1 MCIRDRIS
9 QRAYSSTA
17 SPSLSFDVL
26 LNDKIV
32 GYSNLTHRKLKSG
45 LEVLVDVE
53 ITPKFLGLKFMK
65 YTLKNREIW
74 KKKELISINASS
86 SWFGKKYY
94 VKGQRE
100 KGGFRIDG
108 SAFSGLIKDNFAT
121 TSYFTPEFLK
131 RRIWVSTQDGTPLEI
146 KTRKLKNKKV
156 AFNDKTYSVKEWEI
170 SGDLD
175 LTLRYDDNNN
185 WVGSSFI
192 VGNYPANFTLNNRK
206 NNIHKI
212 WKIS

>member
-1 MCIRDRIS
+1 MKRRHFLISSVLSLGLIS
-9 QRAYSSTA
+9 QRVYGATTG
-17 SPSLSFDVL
+17 PSLSFDVL
-26 LNDKIV
+26 LNNEIV

-74 KKKELISINASS
+74 KKKELIYINASS

-108 SAFSGLIKDNFAT
+108 SAFSG
-121 TSYFTPEFLK
+121 
-131 RRIWVSTQDGTPLEI
+131 
-146 KTRKLKNKKV
+146 
-156 AFNDKTYSVKEWEI
+156 
-170 SGDLD
+170 
-175 LTLRYDDNNN
+175 
-185 WVGSSFI
+185 
-192 VGNYPANFTLNNRK
+192 
-206 NNIHKI
+206 
-212 WKIS
+212 